1 MVRIYY
7 HNYAES
13 ASGTPKK
20 MSESGIT
27 NPEKMS
33 ESGVEDPEKM
43 SEYHTICNSRSY
55 LSPSR
60 SYLSVIP
67 AEVLGGRGT

>member
-1 MVRIYY
+1 
-7 HNYAES
+7 
-13 ASGTPKK
+13 

-67 AEVLGGRGT
+67 ADVRVARGTSARDEESHLEPPQSWQVAL